1 MLSTGTARLE
11 RISGNRRKNR
21 GLLGCDFR
29 TIIDT
34 FSQWFSQGHCMPMG
48 PMRKCHARATPDTA
62 RSSPRPMPR
71 PPRPP
76 EIRDVCTSGPSH
88 PRAPDGYN
96 FRKIPPKN
104 AGTPYPL
111 NQHLLRGR
119 RLGNP
124 ASLVPEVFRPPR
136 VAEGDRST
144 QVREARK
151 LFARGVR
158 SREAAVPRSTQAI
171 HLFRGQP
178 VWKPKPITAGQR
190 GRSG

>member
-1 MLSTGTARLE
+1 MTHFRSGFPKVTACPWAPCESATHVPHPTPLDR
-11 RISGNRRKNR
+11 
-21 GLLGCDFR
+21 
-29 TIIDT
+29 
-34 FSQWFSQGHCMPMG
+34 
-48 PMRKCHARATPDTA
+48 ARAPCRAPRAPGNSRCAPPDHPTP
-62 RSSPRPMPR
+62 
-71 PPRPP
+71 
-76 EIRDVCTSGPSH
+76 
-88 PRAPDGYN
+88 APDGYS